1 MSILDEAAQAE
12 YTEQVIDEGA
22 AAAAEFAEQAAPKSR
37 MSDMMPDFSV
47 LFSPTGPGPVSDYYD
62 HPFNINESKGVAR
75 ILRGLTGI
83 AGNLDY
89 AIVDITLGAV
99 EVYQE
104 GHKKKEASNESVT
117 FPE

>member
-1 MSILDEAAQAE
+1 MSILGEAVQAE
-12 YTEQVIDEGA
+12 NMEQIIDEEIAGEEFVNA
-22 AAAAEFAEQAAPKSR
+22 AAPRSR
-37 MSDMMPDFSV
+37 ISDMMPDFSV

-75 ILRGLTGI
+75 IIRGLTGI
-83 AGNLDY
+83 AGDLNY

-104 GHKKKEASNESVT
+104 GHRKKGVSNET
-117 FPE
+117 ATIPE